1 MATYVDRGQATYGG
15 LLQQTYAAI
24 IVGSICIT
32 LVETLRRVPRRR
44 GRGEVARADPIP
56 DGETTGLTEEE
67 VARIRG
73 LGSRENWTN
82 G

>member
-1 MATYVDRGQATYGG
+1 MGDINDRGAATYGG

-24 IVGSICIT
+24 IVGSVCLT

-44 GRGEVARADPIP
+44 GRGKAARADPS
-56 DGETTGLTEEE
+56 DTGETRGLALQDAEGIK
-67 VARIRG
+67 A

>member
-1 MATYVDRGQATYGG
+1 MATYSERGEATYAG

-24 IVGSICIT
+24 IVGSVCIT

-44 GRGEVARADPIP
+44 ARGETARNEPFPVGD
-56 DGETTGLTEEE
+56 TKGLSSDD
-67 VARIRG
+67 VKSVRN

>member
-1 MATYVDRGQATYGG
+1 MATIYDRGSATYGG

-24 IVGSICIT
+24 IVGAVCLT

-44 GRGEVARADPIP
+44 GRGESARADPANT
-56 DGETTGLTEEE
+56 GETHGLASQDAE
-67 VARIRG
+67 RIKD

-82 G
+82 A

>member
-1 MATYVDRGQATYGG
+1 MATYDQRGAATYGG

-24 IVGSICIT
+24 IVGTVCLT

-44 GRGEVARADPIP
+44 GKGEAARSEPSDS
-56 DGETTGLTEEE
+56 GETRGLSPEDTER
-67 VARIRG
+67 VKA